1 MGESNELKKKCIK
14 DATKFVIE
22 WQLIGDIV
30 LKCIYIFFQHHKEG
44 MIKSC
49 IHIIYEYNKYEHVN
63 YEYICWYL
71 SYE

>member
-1 MGESNELKKKCIK
+1 METHL
-14 DATKFVIE
+14 
-22 WQLIGDIV
+22 
-30 LKCIYIFFQHHKEG
+30 YIFFQHHKEG

-49 IHIIYEYNKYEHVN
+49 IHIIYEYNKDEHVN